1 MVLGMG
7 RRFSETTA
15 NELCAPP
22 IGRHRYRGHYCGRY
36 RGCHLENDAFPE
48 GISLKNISH
57 DIYHT
62 L

>member
-22 IGRHRYRGHYCGRY
+22 SGRHRYRGRY
-36 RGCHLENDAFPE
+36 RGRHLENDAFPE

>member
-1 MVLGMG
+1 MHLGMG

-15 NELCAPP
+15 NKLCAPP
-22 IGRHRYRGHYCGRY
+22 IGRHRYRGRY
-36 RGCHLENDAFPE
+36 RGSYRGRHPENDAFPE
-48 GISLKNISH
+48 GISWKKISH

>member
-15 NELCAPP
+15 NKLCAPP
-22 IGRHRYRGHYCGRY
+22 IGRHRYRGRY
-36 RGCHLENDAFPE
+36 RGRHPENDAFSE
-48 GISLKNISH
+48 GISWKKNSH
-57 DIYHT
+57 DICHT